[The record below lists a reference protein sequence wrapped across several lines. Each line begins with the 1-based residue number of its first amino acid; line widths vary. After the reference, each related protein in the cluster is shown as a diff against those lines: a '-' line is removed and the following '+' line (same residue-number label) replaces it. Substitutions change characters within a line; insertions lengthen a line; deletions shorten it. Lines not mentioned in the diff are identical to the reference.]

1 MMLDNIKIGD
11 RLKLRDD
18 LIEGQQY
25 GNLTLWPP
33 MYDLRGEVFTVKAI
47 RTYNKIVDV
56 EENAYGWS
64 FEMFEE
70 DDSKPV
76 SLLSYLL

>member
-25 GNLTLWPP
+25 GNLTLWPN
-33 MYDLRGEVFTVKAI
+33 MYSMRGAVFTVKDI
-47 RTYNKIVDV
+47 SYYSGNITV
-56 EENAYGWS
+56 EENDCYWS
-64 FEMFEE
+64 LEMFEE
-70 DDSKPV
+70 DDLKPV
-76 SLLSYLL
+76 SLSSYLL